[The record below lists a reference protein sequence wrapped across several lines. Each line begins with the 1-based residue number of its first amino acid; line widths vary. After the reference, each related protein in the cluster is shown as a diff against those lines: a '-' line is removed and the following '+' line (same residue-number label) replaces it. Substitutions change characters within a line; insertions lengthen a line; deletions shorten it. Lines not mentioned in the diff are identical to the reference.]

1 MSDVKKELTYQDFLG
16 TKHVYDHTKK
26 SVWEAIGASEDDF
39 RLLKKRI
46 EGAFERHADKGSMS
60 QAIEEC
66 LEIDMPAPWKA
77 VGFMKMGE
85 ELFKRQFAQIVASA
99 PDKLPLPIVK
109 MTLLLALGLIP
120 KTQIGE

>member
-26 SVWEAIGASEDDF
+26 SVWEAIGASEDDV

-46 EGAFERHADKGSMS
+46 EGAFERQGSMS

-77 VGFMKMGE
+77 IGLMKVGE
-85 ELFKRQFAQIVASA
+85 RLFSEKIVHVVESA
-99 PDKLPLPIVK
+99 PNEIPLPVFK
-109 MTLLLALGLIP
+109 MVLMHLLGYQLKEGQQP
-120 KTQIGE
+120 